1 MYVRDYMSA
10 DPITVDPGDSVGE
23 ALELLKDHSIR
34 RLPVLSKGKLV
45 GLVTKTDLLKAS
57 PSTVSGLSIHEINYL
72 FPKIKIRDIMT
83 QEVITIS
90 PDAAIEEAAVMMR
103 EKKLGTLIVVKNGSL
118 VGLITESD
126 LFKAFI
132 DAFSFDRPG
141 VRLMI
146 EIEDE
151 VGELCKV
158 ASIISSL
165 NIIIISTVMYYDKE
179 DIPYIVMRLKT
190 DQKEP
195 AIKEL
200 ESNGYKVIK

>member
-10 DPITVDPGDSVGE
+10 DPITIDLSYTVGD
-23 ALELLKDHSIR
+23 ALELLKEHSIR
-34 RLPVLSKGKLV
+34 RLPVVSKGKLV
-45 GLVTKTDLLKAS
+45 GLVTKTDLIKAS
-57 PSTVSGLSIHEINYL
+57 PSPASSLSIHEINYL
-72 FPKIKIRDIMT
+72 FPKIKIKDIMT
-83 QEVITIS
+83 MKVITIS

-103 EKKLGTLIVVKNGSL
+103 ENKLGTLVVVKDGGL

-141 VRLMI
+141 VRLMV

-158 ASIISSL
+158 ASIVSSL
-165 NIIIISTVMYYDKE
+165 DIIIISTVMYYDKE
-179 DIPYIVMRLKT
+179 DKPFIVMRLKT

-195 AIKEL
+195 VVEEL
-200 ESNGYKVIK
+200 EKNGYKVVG